1 MTCSLRT
8 HYFLVSEMSGDFA
21 AVGSLS
27 LLNRR
32 ARHRSVRTENAT
44 VTRFRPKDRMTG
56 LTLVKP
62 LTGIGGHGFDFRVPA
77 FGAGQPRREEYLGQG
92 LAPVTLE
99 GKPAS
104 FVALVRASNETWAS
118 S

>member
-1 MTCSLRT
+1 M
-8 HYFLVSEMSGDFA
+8 
-21 AVGSLS
+21 
-27 LLNRR
+27 
-32 ARHRSVRTENAT
+32 ARLA
-44 VTRFRPKDRMTG
+44 
-56 LTLVKP
+56 LIKP

-92 LAPVTLE
+92 LTPVTLE